1 MSSTMAI
8 SPPSPP
14 TAVFLAMAIVVVVGP
29 GDVLCQKE
37 EEREQ
42 KGCGSGH
49 MPFGGKCEPIR
60 GHGEPCAGK
69 KNSVTLTC
77 ENVA

>member
-1 MSSTMAI
+1 MSSTMAL
-8 SPPSPP
+8 SPSPP
-14 TAVFLAMAIVVVVGP
+14 TVLFLAMAIVVVGP

-37 EEREQ
+37 EEEQ
-42 KGCGSGH
+42 KGCGAGH

-69 KNSVTLTC
+69 MNSVTLTC